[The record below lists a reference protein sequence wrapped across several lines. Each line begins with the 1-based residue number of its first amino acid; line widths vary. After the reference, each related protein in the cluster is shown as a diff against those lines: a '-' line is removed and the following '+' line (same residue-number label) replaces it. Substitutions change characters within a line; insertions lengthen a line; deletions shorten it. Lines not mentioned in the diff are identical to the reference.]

1 MEFNKTIK
9 QAFGQASTFA
19 GISAQL
25 TILGAVV
32 PSPFNIVC
40 FVGAFVTATMAI
52 ILKEGSKP
60 DGDENV

>member
-1 MEFNKTIK
+1 MEFNKTLK
-9 QAFGQASTFA
+9 QALSQASTFA

-32 PSPFNIVC
+32 PSPFNIAC

-60 DGDENV
+60 SGDDHA